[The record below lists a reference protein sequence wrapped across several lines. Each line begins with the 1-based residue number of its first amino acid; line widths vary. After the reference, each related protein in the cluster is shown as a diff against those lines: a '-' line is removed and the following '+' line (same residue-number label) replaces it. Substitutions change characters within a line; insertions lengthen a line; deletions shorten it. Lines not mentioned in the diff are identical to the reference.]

1 MDIPYIVLEISNI
14 YYIWY
19 IFYIRM
25 NRTFLYEIDNL
36 IHILEKFKKEC
47 PEHIGEWR

>member
-25 NRTFLYEIDNL
+25 NRTFLAE
-36 IHILEKFKKEC
+36 FG
-47 PEHIGEWR
+47 GET

>member
-1 MDIPYIVLEISNI
+1 MDIPYIVLETSNI

-25 NRTFLYEIDNL
+25 NRTFLAEFLEVKYEYFKYYFIDYGN
-36 IHILEKFKKEC
+36 F
-47 PEHIGEWR
+47 